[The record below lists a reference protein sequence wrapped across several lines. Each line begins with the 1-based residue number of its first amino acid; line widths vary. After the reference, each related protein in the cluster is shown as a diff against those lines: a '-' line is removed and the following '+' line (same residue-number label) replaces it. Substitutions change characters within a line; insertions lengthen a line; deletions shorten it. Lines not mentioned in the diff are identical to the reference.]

1 MTRGVRLSRR
11 LKERLLVAALFGG
24 SLVVALASNLL
35 LL

>member
-1 MTRGVRLSRR
+1 MTRSVRLSRR
-11 LKERLLVAALFGG
+11 LKERLLVAVLLGG

>member
-1 MTRGVRLSRR
+1 MTRSVRLSRR
-11 LKERLLVAALFGG
+11 LKERLLVAVLLDG